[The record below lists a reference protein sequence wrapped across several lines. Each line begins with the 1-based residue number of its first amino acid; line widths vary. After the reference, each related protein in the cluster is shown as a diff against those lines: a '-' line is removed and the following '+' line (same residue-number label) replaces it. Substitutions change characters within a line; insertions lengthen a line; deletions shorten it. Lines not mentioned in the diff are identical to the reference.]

1 MRAWRC
7 RGADSQPQLEHLGAD
22 TPGPGELL
30 VEVRACGLNF
40 ADLLMIR
47 GQYQETPTHPFTLG
61 MEISGLVRAVGDGV
75 AIATDTR
82 VAAFPG
88 QGGLADYAI
97 VSADRA
103 VTLPEGMKY
112 DSAAALQIAYGTSH
126 LALDHR
132 ARLRPG
138 ETLLVLGATGGVG
151 LTAVELGKLMGARV
165 IAVARGADKEEIA
178 RSAGAD
184 IYLDSETADLRAEVK
199 ALGGADV
206 VYDPVG
212 GALGEAAFRAC
223 NPEAR
228 YLLIGFASGSTPA
241 IKPNHMLV
249 KNIDLIGFYWG
260 AYFKFRPEVLTR
272 SLATLL
278 DWHAQGRI
286 HPHISHRLPLEQ
298 AMDGLDLLRDR
309 AASGKV
315 IIQP

>member
-7 RGADSQPQLEHLGAD
+7 RGADSQPQLEHLDAD
-22 TPGPGELL
+22 RPGPGEML

-61 MEISGLVRAVGDGV
+61 MEISGLVHAVGDGV
-75 AIATDTR
+75 EVATGTR

-103 VTLPEGMKY
+103 VTLPEGMGY

-165 IAVARGADKEEIA
+165 IAVARGAEKEDIA
-178 RSAGAD
+178 RNAGAD

-298 AMDGLDLLRDR
+298 AMEGLYLLRDR

>member
-7 RGADSQPQLEHLGAD
+7 RGADSRPQLEHLDAD

-75 AIATDTR
+75 DIATDTR

-103 VTLPEGMKY
+103 VTLPEGMEY

-126 LALDHR
+126 LALEHR

-278 DWHAQGRI
+278 DWHAQRRI

-298 AMDGLDLLRDR
+298 AMEGLDLLRDR

>member
-7 RGADSQPQLEHLGAD
+7 RGADSQPQLEHLDAD

-75 AIATDTR
+75 DIATDTR

-103 VTLPEGMKY
+103 VTLPEGMEY

-298 AMDGLDLLRDR
+298 AMEGLDLLRDR